1 MRLHSCPFLRTKSP
15 TMLTTRTPAPTR
27 CTLEP
32 EVEYYAEDGQ
42 VWTMSVVRKVQ
53 RQMLTEPTRCL
64 EYLSVLGQPEFNRAA
79 TALILGRESI
89 AIVENRADSIQ
100 VPGADAA
107 LFMAAQFLKQWFTIT
122 HPRPT
127 TVYISEP
134 CWESHTFAFH
144 GAGFTDIRH
153 YQYWDSERARLAIP
167 QWLQDMENAP
177 EHSIIVLH
185 IAAHWPSATDP
196 TPAEWKEIAEV
207 MKRKNLFPF
216 FFVTSLGLASGDL
229 HKDAFPVRHFVTERF
244 ELFCA
249 QSFSKNFGLYN
260 QRVGSLTFVS
270 RDNQSLVRI
279 RSQLAAAA
287 MSTWGNPPNMGAH
300 IVVTILNNPAF
311 FTEWQHSIRNMARR
325 LMLTREKLSEE
336 LRTLGTPRPLNYISR
351 QIGLY
356 VFADFT
362 DSEIEYL
369 KKRRHIHLTSIGQ
382 INMSLINNQ
391 NLPYV
396 ARCINE
402 AVQAAGE
409 HPASAQATQPSLLA
423 ALPVSQI
430 LSLQ

>member
-1 MRLHSCPFLRTKSP
+1 METSP
-15 TMLTTRTPAPTR
+15 QCVNNTASLSVFHETPLLSLSQDKISNDAHDKDTSPDKMYLGAR
-27 CTLEP
+27 
-32 EVEYYAEDGQ
+32 EYYAEDGQ

-167 QWLQDMENAP
+167 QWLQDME
-177 EHSIIVLH
+177 
-185 IAAHWPSATDP
+185 
-196 TPAEWKEIAEV
+196 
-207 MKRKNLFPF
+207 RKNLFPF